1 MPKPK
6 TIIVYESY
14 HHHNTETIARVIAQR
29 LQADLYKPEQVN
41 LSKLSDY
48 EALGIGTGIYFSKPH
63 EKIQSFL
70 NSIPNLTGLKG
81 FIFTTSGS
89 INQIYIQGIKTKN
102 ISAMEQKGLQII
114 DYFFTKGWDTL
125 GPFKLLGGINKG
137 HPDLDDLYKAEL
149 FANKILNTL
158 KSKI

>member
-1 MPKPK
+1 MSKPK

-14 HHHNTETIARVIAQR
+14 HHHNTETIAHVIAQR
-29 LQADLYKPEQVN
+29 LQADLYKPEQVD

-48 EALGIGTGIYFSKPH
+48 KALGIGTGIYFGKPH

-70 NSIPNLTGLKG
+70 DSIPDLTGLKG
-81 FIFTTSGS
+81 FIFTTSGN
-89 INQIYIQGIKTKN
+89 INRIYMQGIIAKI
-102 ISAMEQKGLQII
+102 ISAMEQKGLQVI
-114 DYFFTKGWDTL
+114 DYFFTKGWDTF

-137 HPDLDDLYKAEL
+137 HPDLNDLYEAEL
-149 FANKILNTL
+149 FSNEVLNSL